1 MKHPRALMGGGPF
14 NCFRR
19 CPWFLLLSLL
29 VGGLWLNAAVWLA
42 RGARLRRRA
51 ALVAPDASAAL
62 RLGGCAEAGAGAA
75 LAPASFAPQLV
86 APPAEAA
93 ELCFV
98 VRVMPAHLPNLPAL
112 VFSAAGS
119 PAALRLRFIFVR
131 TYTPASDDGL
141 EASVAFLNAALQ
153 PLRASGG
160 EPPASVA
167 PIDGSYTEAHF
178 PGLRDATY
186 AGDAG
191 YVVTDV
197 VLEGVLARR
206 AAAGGGGGGGGFCD
220 ALVVTNG
227 DNLYT
232 SSFVPAVA
240 AALREGSELVGVHF
254 VSRYNYTEKVRD
266 GNWRAGHGP
275 LRTGA
280 DVEYSPRFV
289 PYGIDLG
296 AVVFTAELL
305 RRGGTLFALDRLR
318 ADPAGRG
325 VDFISADGRFFEAL
339 QAEAAAPVI
348 IPRVLYVH
356 Q

>member
-1 MKHPRALMGGGPF
+1 M
-14 NCFRR
+14 
-19 CPWFLLLSLL
+19 LLCLL
-29 VGGLWLNAAVWLA
+29 CGGLWLNAAIWLA
-42 RGARLRRRA
+42 RGARLRRRV
-51 ALVAPDASAAL
+51 ALAPDADAAL
-62 RLGGCAEAGAGAA
+62 RLGGCAGADAAAEAPPPAG
-75 LAPASFAPQLV
+75 SFAPQLA
-86 APPAEAA
+86 APAA
-93 ELCFV
+93 DAPELCFV
-98 VRVMPAHLPNLPAL
+98 VRVMPSHLPNLPAL

-119 PAALRLRFIFVR
+119 SGALRVRFIFVR
-131 TYTPASDDGL
+131 TYAPPPGGGDGL
-141 EASVAFLNAALQ
+141 DAAVAFLNAALQ

-167 PIDGSYTEAHF
+167 PIDGSFTEAHF
-178 PGLRDATY
+178 PGLRDASY

-197 VLEGVLARR
+197 VLESVLARR
-206 AAAGGGGGGGGFCD
+206 AAAAGGGGFCD

-232 SSFVPAVA
+232 SGFVPAVA

-254 VSRYNYTEKVRD
+254 VSRYNYTAKVRD
-266 GNWRAGHGP
+266 GNWRSGHGP
-275 LRTGA
+275 LRLGA

-296 AVVFTAELL
+296 AVAFTADLL
-305 RRGGTLFALDRLR
+305 KRGGTLFALDRLR
-318 ADPAGRG
+318 ADPSGRG

-339 QAEAAAPVI
+339 QAEAAAPTI

>member
-1 MKHPRALMGGGPF
+1 M
-14 NCFRR
+14 
-19 CPWFLLLSLL
+19 LLCLL
-29 VGGLWLNAAVWLA
+29 TGGLWLNAAVWIA

-51 ALVAPDASAAL
+51 ALAPDASSAL
-62 RLGGCAEAGAGAA
+62 RLGGCSD
-75 LAPASFAPQLV
+75 APLFAPGFFAPQLA
-86 APPAEAA
+86 APAAEAP

-98 VRVMPAHLPNLPAL
+98 VRVMPAPLPNLPGL

-119 PAALRLRFIFVR
+119 ASGALRLRFIFVR
-131 TYTPASDDGL
+131 TYTPPPGEPDGL
-141 EASVAFLNAALQ
+141 DAAVEFLNSALQ

-160 EPPASVA
+160 APPASAA
-167 PIDGSYTEAHF
+167 PIDGSFTEAHF
-178 PGLRDATY
+178 PGLRDASY

-197 VLEGVLARR
+197 VLESVLARR
-206 AAAGGGGGGGGFCD
+206 AAEGGGGFCD

-232 SSFVPAVA
+232 AGFVPAVA

-254 VSRYNYTEKVRD
+254 VSRYNYTENVRD
-266 GNWRAGHGP
+266 INWRSGHGP
-275 LRTGA
+275 LRLGA

-296 AVVFTAELL
+296 AVVFTADLL
-305 RRGGTLFALDRLR
+305 KRGGTLFALDRLR
-318 ADPAGRG
+318 ADPSGRG

>member
-1 MKHPRALMGGGPF
+1 MIKPRAALVGGA
-14 NCFRR
+14 NCCRR
-19 CPWFLLLSLL
+19 WPWFLLLCLL
-29 VGGLWLNAAVWLA
+29 TGGLWLNAAVWLA

-51 ALVAPDASAAL
+51 ALAPDASSAL
-62 RLGGCAEAGAGAA
+62 RLGGCPESHPEPLPLG
-75 LAPASFAPQLV
+75 SFAPRLV
-86 APPAEAA
+86 GPSANAP

-98 VRVMPAHLPNLPAL
+98 VRVMPSHLPNLPGL

-119 PAALRLRFIFVR
+119 SGALRLRFIFVR
-131 TYTPASDDGL
+131 SYTPAPGGDDGL
-141 EASVAFLNAALQ
+141 DAAVAFINAALQ

-178 PGLRDATY
+178 PGLREATY

-197 VLEGVLARR
+197 VLESVLARR
-206 AAAGGGGGGGGFCD
+206 AVAGGGGGGFCD

-232 SSFVPAVA
+232 AGFVPAVA

-254 VSRYNYTEKVRD
+254 VSRYNYTAQVRD
-266 GNWRAGHGP
+266 GNWRWGHGP
-275 LRTGA
+275 LRVGA
-280 DVEYSPRFV
+280 DVEYAPRFV

-296 AVVFTAELL
+296 AVVFTADLL

-318 ADPAGRG
+318 ADPTGRG
-325 VDFISADGRFFEAL
+325 LDFISADGRFFEAL
-339 QAEAAAPVI
+339 SAEAVAPVI